1 MPHRNNSRTALILS
15 AFSAICL
22 LGAGCKQSVDE
33 VPPLNGE
40 SSSPD
45 AGARAQAESDA
56 KAAADVH
63 AAANLKAK
71 ADAEAAVAEAKSA
84 AEADARAAE
93 AAKARAD
100 ASAKVAEDDPY
111 KDAAPDSVV
120 PSAKTV
126 GVAATPAPVRNG
138 ADAATGTDAATGA
151 ASELA
156 SRLISTGLSEH
167 FGVNHGRLVVQ
178 VNRATNHTDLTVN
191 RAEVLRVMQ
200 DAVSGKGGEGVV
212 SSHSIQGDWQVDKPK
227 AIHLAFDTESR
238 ALGLLPGQKLSDAP
252 AVIVNTVVK
261 KAGSGFELAVSAVD
275 TRSGKVFWTDS
286 NPL

>member
-138 ADAATGTDAATGA
+138 ADAATGA